1 MIVQKD
7 EEERGGKKEKEEE
20 KEGEKEGGRKDKE
33 VAAWLLRKIAP
44 RRASR
49 HCRVARNT
57 WGRKVRES
65 ATR

>member
-1 MIVQKD
+1 MRKD
-7 EEERGGKKEKEEE
+7 EEERKRRKRKKKERRKE
-20 KEGEKEGGRKDKE
+20 GRKDKE

-49 HCRVARNT
+49 HCRAARNT